1 MAVNLSPLAGAG
13 WQFFD
18 SNGVPLAAGLLYT
31 YAAGTSTPQA
41 TYTTSS
47 GSIANS
53 NPIVLDAAGRVSTEI
68 WLTAGQAYKF
78 VLQTYAAVQIWS
90 FDNITGVNDFSSAT
104 ATNLTVTGTLTASGT
119 IAGSGFTNYF
129 ATPPAIGGTTP
140 ANGTFT
146 NLLATVSATLPT
158 PGQFDNST
166 AGATTA
172 FVQRAIGNL
181 SSIITVSTA
190 STLTNAAAGALIYCT
205 PSANIVITLPPSSG
219 LVVGTQIN
227 FVNIN
232 PSTVQLHGNGADVIN
247 FIGSGTSVAPVLL
260 TNDTATLIWTG
271 GVWNVIGGSIEWQY
285 QSARFGSNLS
295 ANGYQKLPSGLIVQW
310 GVTTSSGTSANN
322 AVVSYPT
329 AFPNVTF
336 QTYAVC
342 AGAPTSGSYTVL
354 SGSATTSNANF
365 TVLLNGSVISA
376 VQINWLALGY

>member
-1 MAVNLSPLAGAG
+1 MSVNLSPLAGAG

-18 SNGVPLAAGLLYT
+18 NNGLPLGAGLLYT

-53 NPIVLDAAGRVSTEI
+53 NPIVLDASGRVANEI
-68 WLTAGQAYKF
+68 WLTAGQSYKF
-78 VLQTYAAVQIWS
+78 VLQTASAVQIWS

-104 ATNLTVTGTLTASGT
+104 ATNLTVSGTLTANGT
-119 IAGSGFTNYF
+119 LAGSAFTNYF
-129 ATPPAIGGTTP
+129 AAPPAIGGTTP

-146 NLLATVSATLPT
+146 NLVATVASTLPT

-172 FVQRAIGNL
+172 FVQRALGNA
-181 SSIITVSTA
+181 SAVTTVSTT

-232 PSTVQLHGNGADVIN
+232 PYTVQLKGNGSDVIN
-247 FIGSGTSVAPVLL
+247 FIGSGSSVSPVLI

-271 GVWNVIGGSIEWQY
+271 GVWNVIAGSIEWQY

-310 GVTTSSGTSANN
+310 GTTTSSGTSANN
-322 AVVSYPT
+322 AVVTYPT
-329 AFPNVTF
+329 AFPNITF

-342 AGAPTSGSYTVL
+342 AGSPTTGSYTVL
-354 SGSATTSNANF
+354 SGATTTSGANF
-365 TVLLNGSVISA
+365 TVLLNGSVISGI
-376 VQINWLALGY
+376 QINWFALGY